1 MRLDN
6 PQLSGSILV
15 TGSTSIIGDISVT
28 GTIQGNIQSTTPL
41 TASYILGSNIAGTVL
56 AATSASYAETA
67 DNSNTSTQAIS
78 ASYALTAS
86 YALNAGGGAG
96 AGFPYEGAAVITGSL
111 FVSGGNISGSF
122 VGNGSQLTGI
132 TVSEFTTFE
141 DTFTNVPSHSAVHN
155 FGTKNVFVQVFEDDD
170 TLIIPESIITT
181 TTNQVDI
188 VLGGTIS
195 GRVVIG
201 KAGHL
206 LQDTGNFSAST
217 TSVETFTNALTASIV
232 HNLASENVITQVF
245 DLNGNV
251 IVPSNI
257 KVQDANNVKI
267 TFSTPRSGKAVIVKA
282 GHIIQRTLDTQVSAS
297 FATTASYVAQ
307 VLSSSYAT
315 TASYALNAQID
326 TTQFLQTSLT
336 SSMSVLSSSYATTAT
351 TASYALYAVSASHE
365 ITLETSSSYA
375 NLSTISET
383 VQETRVGTALSFWQ
397 GTQAQ
402 YDALGSYDADTIYL
416 VE

>member
-41 TASYILGSNIAGTVL
+41 TASYILSSNIAGPVL

-86 YALNAGGGAG
+86 YALNGGGGGTG

-122 VGNGSQLTGI
+122 VGDGSGLLNISASISQY
-132 TVSEFTTFE
+132 TTFE
-141 DTFTNVPSHSAVHN
+141 DTFTNATSHSAVHN
-155 FGTKNVFVQVFEDDD
+155 FGTKNVFIQVFEDDD
-170 TLIIPESIITT
+170 TLIIPESITT
-181 TTNQVDI
+181 TTINQVDI

-206 LQDTGNFSAST
+206 LQDTGNFASSST
-217 TSVETFTNALTASIV
+217 AVQTFTNVLTASID
-232 HNLASENVITQVF
+232 HRLDSENVITQVF
-245 DLNGNV
+245 DTNGNV

-257 KVQDANNVKI
+257 KVQDSNTVKI
-267 TFSTPRSGKAVIVKA
+267 TFASLRSGKVVIAKA
-282 GHIIQRTLDTQVSAS
+282 GHIVQGTAAVSAS
-297 FATTASYVAQ
+297 YATTSISSSYSITSI
-307 VLSSSYAT
+307 SSSYA
-315 TASYALNAQID
+315 S
-326 TTQFLQTSLT
+326 
-336 SSMSVLSSSYATTAT
+336 TAT
-351 TASYALYAVSASHE
+351 TASYALYAVSASYE
-365 ITLETSSSYA
+365 ITHELSSSYA
-375 NLSTISET
+375 SSSTVAET
-383 VQETRVGTALSFWQ
+383 IQETRVGTPLSFWQ

-402 YDALGSYDADTIYL
+402 YDGLGAYDADTIYL